1 MIKTS
6 AFVILSAAGA
16 MLAMSSSA
24 FAYTCQ
30 ATSPSAWGKGWHTHS
45 LGYARSRALS
55 ECAARTPRGQTCYIR
70 WCR

>member
-6 AFVILSAAGA
+6 ALVVLSAAGA

-24 FAYTCQ
+24 FAYKCQ
-30 ATSPSAWGKGWHTHS
+30 ANSPSAWGQGWHTNS
-45 LGYARSRALS
+45 IAYARDRALV
-55 ECAARTPRGQTCYIR
+55 ECAARTPRGQMCYIR